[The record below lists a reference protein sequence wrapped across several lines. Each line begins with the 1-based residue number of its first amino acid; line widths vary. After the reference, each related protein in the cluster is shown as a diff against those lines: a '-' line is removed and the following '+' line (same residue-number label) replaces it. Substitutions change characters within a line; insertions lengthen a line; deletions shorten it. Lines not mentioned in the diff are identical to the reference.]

1 MNFQK
6 IYFSVRN
13 GVWPG
18 NDVMHLGAP
27 KEKKTVMTSF
37 SVDFLSLTVLDGSN
51 CRLLL
56 IIPHAN

>member
-6 IYFSVRN
+6 IYFSVLN

-27 KEKKTVMTSF
+27 KKKKTVMTSF
-37 SVDFLSLTVLDGSN
+37 SVDVFCN

>member
-6 IYFSVRN
+6 IYFSVLN

-27 KEKKTVMTSF
+27 KEKKKVMTSF
-37 SVDFLSLTVLDGSN
+37 SVDVLGLTVPDGSN